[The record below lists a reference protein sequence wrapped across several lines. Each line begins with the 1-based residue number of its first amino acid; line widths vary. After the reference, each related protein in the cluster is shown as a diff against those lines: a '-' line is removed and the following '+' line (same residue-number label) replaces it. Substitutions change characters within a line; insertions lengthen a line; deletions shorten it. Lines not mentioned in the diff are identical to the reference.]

1 MSKISTLLFVFF
13 VFFNLSSLASNAQ
26 SYVWEKTTGAQPY
39 TGNIRPNGI
48 LIMKGPAN
56 DVLSEWQELPFQFYY
71 YGKLVTGYFISDNGY
86 ITFSPDE
93 NRSIA
98 INTELPSANAP
109 KSSIFAYWNDLEFA
123 GGQPA
128 WSNEIRTIT
137 IGNAPNRHHVI
148 MWVSPVPKGASP
160 TSNSLSFAIVLSE
173 SGDFSIVYIA
183 GRKSTRLNGT
193 IGYQNEDGTK
203 GGMLENSPN
212 FDFPSLG
219 PSPDDD
225 ITYSFSYSD
234 FDYDM
239 SVISSNLPKTAK
251 TDSEHIIQI
260 VVKNFG
266 NMEVTSFDLNVRA
279 GAGETITQSVGSI
292 SLATNATYEVYFDTP
307 HKFEK
312 PGEFTNFKIWCD
324 NINNRYIDQSHRND
338 TLNEKV
344 FVNLGKSGK
353 RKVLVEEYTG
363 AWCGW
368 CPDGLLQLKKN
379 RGYL

>member
-137 IGNAPNRHHVI
+137 IVMHQ
-148 MWVSPVPKGASP
+148 P
-160 TSNSLSFAIVLSE
+160 TSR
-173 SGDFSIVYIA
+173 Y
-183 GRKSTRLNGT
+183 
-193 IGYQNEDGTK
+193 
-203 GGMLENSPN
+203 
-212 FDFPSLG
+212 
-219 PSPDDD
+219 
-225 ITYSFSYSD
+225 
-234 FDYDM
+234 
-239 SVISSNLPKTAK
+239 
-251 TDSEHIIQI
+251 
-260 VVKNFG
+260 
-266 NMEVTSFDLNVRA
+266 NV
-279 GAGETITQSVGSI
+279 G
-292 SLATNATYEVYFDTP
+292 
-307 HKFEK
+307 
-312 PGEFTNFKIWCD
+312 
-324 NINNRYIDQSHRND
+324 
-338 TLNEKV
+338 
-344 FVNLGKSGK
+344 
-353 RKVLVEEYTG
+353 
-363 AWCGW
+363 
-368 CPDGLLQLKKN
+368 
-379 RGYL
+379 